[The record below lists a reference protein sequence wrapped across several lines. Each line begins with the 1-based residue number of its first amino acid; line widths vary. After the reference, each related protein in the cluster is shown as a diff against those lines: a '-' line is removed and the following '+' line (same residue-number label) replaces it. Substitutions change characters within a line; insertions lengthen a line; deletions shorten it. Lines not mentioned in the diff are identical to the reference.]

1 LSCRAADAISEPA
14 ARAWRGE
21 SDVVVAPREQKARSL
36 IVPPIVGARFPTLAA
51 CRMVWAAEGVAQ
63 GDQSVL
69 PPAVRFEE
77 VLILFVKPAIN
88 LNREF
93 QVRECD
99 VDVVEAA
106 LQNHRKVRLPA
117 SDRRPRRIR
126 WARRSAADQGSF
138 RESMSSLSRSWLP
151 VRLGVRRRASYIP
164 PRVAALVR
172 SAISIASAHSK
183 VARSMAVRA
192 GAVHRRPARSMTS
205 PAGM

>member
-1 LSCRAADAISEPA
+1 
-14 ARAWRGE
+14 
-21 SDVVVAPREQKARSL
+21 
-36 IVPPIVGARFPTLAA
+36 
-51 CRMVWAAEGVAQ
+51 MVWAAEGVAQ

-117 SDRRPRRIR
+117 SDP
-126 WARRSAADQGSF
+126 
-138 RESMSSLSRSWLP
+138 
-151 VRLGVRRRASYIP
+151 
-164 PRVAALVR
+164 
-172 SAISIASAHSK
+172 
-183 VARSMAVRA
+183 
-192 GAVHRRPARSMTS
+192 RPAENPVGETL
-205 PAGM
+205 GG